1 MLLEEA
7 IDLIKNNSISN
18 TQPEVWT
25 DLGCGSG
32 MFTNALA
39 NLLPGE
45 SKIYAVDKNKS
56 QINKIPDLIADTKID
71 KIYGDFTHIKLP
83 ENLDGILMANS
94 LHYVK
99 DKSSFI
105 QNFKD
110 NLKSDGCY
118 LIIEYDMDTSNLW
131 VPYPISFNSLQN
143 FFSKIGYTTIIK
155 INEMP
160 SRFRRANI
168 YSAVITK

>member
-1 MLLEEA
+1 MLLKEA
-7 IDLIKNNSISN
+7 VDLIKNDSIPFSK
-18 TQPEVWT
+18 QELWA

-39 NLLPGE
+39 NLLHDG
-45 SKIYAVDKNKS
+45 SKIFAVDKNKS
-56 QINKIPDLIADTKID
+56 QINKIPDLIANTRID
-71 KIYGDFTHIKLP
+71 KINGDLLRVKLP
-83 ENLDGILMANS
+83 DNLDGILMANS
-94 LHYVK
+94 FHYVK

-105 QNFKD
+105 QNVEN
-110 NLKSDGCY
+110 NLKPYGSF
-118 LIIEYDMDTSNLW
+118 LFIEYDMDTANPW

-143 FFSKIGYTTIIK
+143 IFRINGYNSINK
-155 INEMP
+155 INDMP